1 MCTVCGAESAHVWN
15 VLVDS
20 LLKTEMGS
28 TPSPWRTFPPSCVLL
43 APDLRGL
50 SAALGAVVLDHI
62 VGHPVD
68 FGRPALSQGL
78 VEFLPEL
85 LQRLLVCFT

>member
-1 MCTVCGAESAHVWN
+1 
-15 VLVDS
+15 
-20 LLKTEMGS
+20 MGS
-28 TPSPWRTFPPSCVLL
+28 QLL
-43 APDLRGL
+43 
-50 SAALGAVVLDHI
+50 LGAVVLDHV

-85 LQRLLVCFT
+85 LQRLLVGFT